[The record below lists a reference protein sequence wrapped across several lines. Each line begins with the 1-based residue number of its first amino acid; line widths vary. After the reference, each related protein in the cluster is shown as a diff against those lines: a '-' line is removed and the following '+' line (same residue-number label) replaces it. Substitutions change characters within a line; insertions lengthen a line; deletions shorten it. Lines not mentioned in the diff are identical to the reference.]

1 MSHYRDILDA
11 EEEERIAAEKE
22 RKKQKQKRIAR
33 INKRDKL
40 HIEESLKLI
49 QEFQRK
55 AYTRDIQF
63 ELQSIEKYYKS
74 KLYDLR
80 HIDIDSDSV

>member
-11 EEEERIAAEKE
+11 EEEE
-22 RKKQKQKRIAR
+22 RIAR

-55 AYTRDIQF
+55 AYTRDIQY
-63 ELQSIEKYYKS
+63 ELKSIEKYYKS
-74 KLYDLR
+74 RLYDLR
-80 HIDIDSDSV
+80 HVD

>member
-11 EEEERIAAEKE
+11 EEEERV
-22 RKKQKQKRIAR
+22 AR

-55 AYTRDIQF
+55 AYTGDIQY
-63 ELQSIEKYYKS
+63 ELKSIEKYYKS
-74 KLYDLR
+74 RLYDLR
-80 HIDIDSDSV
+80 HVD

>member
-11 EEEERIAAEKE
+11 EEEERV
-22 RKKQKQKRIAR
+22 AR

-55 AYTRDIQF
+55 AYTRDIQY

-74 KLYDLR
+74 RLYDLR
-80 HIDIDSDSV
+80 HVD